1 MDESVFEEFRLDP
14 RTQKLEHTH
23 ITSLHQAVLVRRG
36 KIIAQATNKIGT
48 RSKGVGYSNCTI
60 HAEKNVVKHLGDY
73 SKMKGADMYVMRRG
87 RGENNTKLMNSK
99 PCPDCELF
107 LQKCIRKYG
116 LRNVY
121 YTS

>member
-1 MDESVFEEFRLDP
+1 MC
-14 RTQKLEHTH
+14 
-23 ITSLHQAVLVRRG
+23 
-36 KIIAQATNKIGT
+36 
-48 RSKGVGYSNCTI
+48 YSDYTI

-73 SKMKGADMYVMRRG
+73 SKMKGSDMYVMRRG
-87 RGENNTKLMNSK
+87 RGENNTTLMNSK

-107 LQKCIRKYG
+107 LQKCMRKYG